1 MIQHPATE
9 ETEKENEQ
17 QENKL
22 YRILVSDSMSNE
34 GLAPLLES
42 NTTECVLK
50 NVKEADD
57 LDSYD
62 ALLVR
67 SGTTVTEE
75 VMDQMPQLKIIAR
88 AGVGVDNIDIDAATK
103 RGIVVINAPDGNTIS
118 TAEHTFAMMIS
129 LARKIPQANASIK
142 GGEWNRK
149 AFQGTEL
156 RGKTLGII
164 GFGRIGS
171 ELSKR
176 ARGFEMSLIVF
187 DPFLTKERAE
197 ELGVQTG
204 DLDEVLS
211 QADIIT
217 VHTPLTKDTK
227 GMLGME
233 NIKKTKKGVFLINCA
248 RGGIVDEEALKHYL
262 ENGHV
267 GGAALDV
274 YEEEPANENELLA
287 FDNVVATPHI
297 AASTKEAQLNVAS
310 QVSEEVLQFLQG
322 MPALNSIN
330 LPAISKEVFE
340 TLQPYYELSRKMGN
354 ILSQSVKSP
363 VQSIDVHYSGEVTDL
378 ETSVLTRS
386 LIAGFLQSRIDAP
399 VNDVNASLIAKERGI
414 SSGEKHGTNT
424 LGYSNL
430 IQAVVEAESYTFTI
444 HGTYVKEY
452 GPRIVRINDFN
463 VDFYPTG
470 HLIYIQ
476 HSDKPGVIGKMG
488 QLLGK
493 HDVNIATMQVGRKA
507 EGGDAIMMV
516 AVDKEPYEDVLEDL
530 TSIEEI
536 KRADKIEL

>member
-1 MIQHPATE
+1 MIHQPETE
-9 ETEKENEQ
+9 ETEKKNVS
-17 QENKL
+17 NDV

-34 GLAPLLES
+34 GLAPLLDNEQ
-42 NTTECVLK
+42 TEVVLQ
-50 NVKEADD
+50 NVNDVD
-57 LDSYD
+57 NLDSYD

-67 SGTTVTEE
+67 SGTTVTADI
-75 VMDQMPQLKIIAR
+75 MDKMTNLKIIAR

-118 TAEHTFAMMIS
+118 TAEHTFAMIS
-129 LARKIPQANASIK
+129 ALARKIPQAYASIRS
-142 GGEWNRK
+142 GEWNRK
-149 AFQGTEL
+149 AFQGVEL

-204 DLDEVLS
+204 SLDEVLEK
-211 QADIIT
+211 ADIIT

-227 GMLGME
+227 GLLGME

-267 GGAALDV
+267 AGAALDV
-274 YEEEPANENELLA
+274 YEEEPATDNDLLK
-287 FDNVVATPHI
+287 FDQVVTTPHI
-297 AASTKEAQLNVAS
+297 AASTKEAQLNVAA

-330 LPAISKEVFE
+330 LPTISKEVFE
-340 TLQPYYELSRKMGN
+340 TLQPYYELSRKMGH
-354 ILSQSVKSP
+354 ILSQSVQSP
-363 VQSIDVHYSGEVTDL
+363 VQGIEVHYSGEVTEL

-386 LIAGFLQSRIDAP
+386 LIAGFLANRVDAP

-414 SSGEKHGTNT
+414 SSGEIHGTNT

-430 IQAVVEAESYTFTI
+430 IQATVKAEDRTFTI

-516 AVDKEPYEDVLEDL
+516 AVDKEPNSVVLEDL
-530 TSIEEI
+530 ASIEEI
-536 KRADKIEL
+536 IRADKIEL